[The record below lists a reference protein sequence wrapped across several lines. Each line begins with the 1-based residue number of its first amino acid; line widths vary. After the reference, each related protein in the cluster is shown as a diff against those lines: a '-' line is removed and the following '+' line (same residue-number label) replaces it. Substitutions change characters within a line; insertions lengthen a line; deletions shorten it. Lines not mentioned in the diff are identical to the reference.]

1 MNGTEDLED
10 RTMKLVATEYV
21 TLDGYMDEPGNWSL
35 PFFCDEAVAFKKA
48 ELFATEALLLGRRT
62 YEGFAEAWP
71 AMADPDGFAD
81 RMNRIPKY
89 VASRTLTGLTW
100 NATLIEGDVVA
111 YVKKLRDLPGG
122 DLVLAGSG
130 QLLDVLAGAD
140 LVDEYRVMVH
150 PIVLGDG
157 ELRLFAKSPRRTLT
171 LVRSESWSSGIVLNT
186 YQR

>member
-1 MNGTEDLED
+1 M
-10 RTMKLVATEYV
+10 RLVATEYV
-21 TLDGYMDEPGNWSL
+21 SLDGYMDEPGHWSL
-35 PFFCDEAVAFKKA
+35 PFFCEEAMAFKKA
-48 ELFATEALLLGRRT
+48 ELFATDALLLGRKT

-71 AMADPDGFAD
+71 TMADPEGFAD
-81 RMNRIPKY
+81 RMNSMPKY
-89 VASRTLTGLTW
+89 VASRTLTEVTW

-111 YVKKLRDLPGG
+111 YVKRLKDLPGG

-130 QLLDVLAGAD
+130 QLLDALADAD

-171 LVRSESWSSGIVLNT
+171 LVKSESWSSGIVLNT